1 MGRYSSPQD
10 KLLNK
15 LLDKPLDKLGE
26 LCPQDKLWRVE
37 KVSSA
42 ANLKG
47 GEGKFWD
54 ENLNTLQSTQ
64 GNLEDLGNMLGEKDD
79 EDKQQ
84 IDGLG
89 KIKLIMQRGN
99 LWR

>member
-15 LLDKPLDKLGE
+15 LLDKPLELGE
-26 LCPQDKLWRVE
+26 LYPQDKLWRVE

-42 ANLKG
+42 DNPKG

-54 ENLNTLQSTQ
+54 GTS
-64 GNLEDLGNMLGEKDD
+64 
-79 EDKQQ
+79 
-84 IDGLG
+84 
-89 KIKLIMQRGN
+89 MQCKVLKVILRTWGTC
-99 LWR
+99 

>member
-10 KLLNK
+10 KLL
-15 LLDKPLDKLGE
+15 DKPLELGE

-42 ANLKG
+42 DNLKG

-54 ENLNTLQSTQ
+54 GNLNTVQSAQ
-64 GNLEDLGNMLGEKDD
+64 GNLEDFGNMLGEKDD